1 MIVTSVK
8 ISKPERENASK
19 LKPLLKCNHKFNYII
34 NALTTCTMVVREG
47 VAVLAKVQVHGA
59 LIIHDRDNHKQWLLY
74 VCLSNLPR

>member
-19 LKPLLKCNHKFNYII
+19 LKPLLKCNHKFNSII
-34 NALTTCTMVVREG
+34 NALTTCTMVVVRDG

-59 LIIHDRDNHKQWLLY
+59 LINHGRDN
-74 VCLSNLPR
+74 CLCKLS